1 MAKRFIDA
9 ANLPLTSEG
18 FQEEREFDAAQAKSG
33 GQLRRISTG
42 FVLHAPGV
50 IRHFSDS
57 DDMRA
62 HVFRG
67 GNREFSST
75 AHSITRLHP
84 LSPPQPENPPRP
96 IPTSPW
102 PHFDQSERAP

>member
-9 ANLPLTSEG
+9 ANLPLTAEG

-50 IRHFSDS
+50 FRHFSDS
-57 DDMRA
+57 DDMRE

-67 GNREFSST
+67 GNRECSST

-84 LSPPQPENPPRP
+84 TEPTTARKPATARPGQPVTHVLP
-96 IPTSPW
+96 I
-102 PHFDQSERAP
+102 